1 MNRNYLKHEF
11 LITARSRRTIP
22 FVFFIAVLLF
32 CFCLI
37 LWPYANTKE
46 AFNKK
51 ETEEYLTYL
60 GDQQKLWRSIGN
72 TGIVFEWI
80 SVNYYRQDGHPVYAA
95 NARNYELF
103 SGMLKSFEDRDF
115 ARLLNLRTFYLL
127 HNPDE
132 YLEDRYLFQ
141 TVPFPSKDRKHA
153 YYQTMMKYEDYHNKD
168 YPVTFGLMY
177 EKTGLQTLQNF
188 LQNYGVYFLLFCVIY
203 FSSDILARD
212 RKHQAVLQGL
222 PLSWYRQLNLK
233 SLSAFLYSMAFI
245 ISFIVVGVL
254 AMTIQFGFGYF
265 DLNVPI
271 MIQQKT
277 FTPDDY
283 SVISLGSYL
292 GKTLVIIPLLVIL
305 FVRLNIVL
313 SLIFKNEW
321 IVLFTSSLL
330 LFSERLYFS
339 RSTKELFGMDI
350 SLFPQTYFDFGKIID
365 GEKNF
370 LLNTE
375 TITYAKGILVILI
388 TYLVIEVMLY
398 IVSLIINKR
407 RFYLAN

>member
-22 FVFFIAVLLF
+22 FVFFITVLLF
-32 CFCLI
+32 SYCLI

-51 ETEEYLTYL
+51 ETEDYLTYL
-60 GDQQKLWRSIGN
+60 GDQQKLRESIGN
-72 TGIVFEWI
+72 TGLVYNRRSIH
-80 SVNYYRQDGHPVYAA
+80 SYYQRGNPVYAT
-95 NARNYELF
+95 NAHNYDLF
-103 SGMLKSFEDRDF
+103 SGMLQSFEDRNF
-115 ARLLNLRTFYLL
+115 ERMLQLRVFHLQN
-127 HNPDE
+127 NPGE
-132 YLEDRYLFQ
+132 YLEDRFLFQ
-141 TVPFPSKDRKHA
+141 KAPFPSKDREHA
-153 YYQTMMKYEDYHNKD
+153 YQQTMMKYEDYLTKGH
-168 YPVTFGLMY
+168 PITFGLMY

-188 LQNYGVYFLLFCVIY
+188 LQNYGMYFLLFCVIY
-203 FSSDILARD
+203 FSSDILSRD
-212 RKHQAVLQGL
+212 RKYQAVLQGL

-245 ISFIVVGVL
+245 LSVIVVGMLV
-254 AMTIQFGFGYF
+254 MTMQFGFGYF

-271 MIQQKT
+271 MIKQQT
-277 FTPDDY
+277 FTPEDY
-283 SVISLGSYL
+283 SVISMAAYL
-292 GKTLVIIPLLVIL
+292 GKTLVVLPLLVIL

-321 IVLFTSSLL
+321 IVLFISSLL
-330 LFSERLYFS
+330 LFSERLYFT
-339 RSTKELFGMDI
+339 RSTRELFGKDI

-375 TITYAKGILVILI
+375 TITYAKGIIVLLI
-388 TYLVIEVMLY
+388 TYLVIEVILF

-407 RFYLAN
+407 RFYLAS

>member
-22 FVFFIAVLLF
+22 FVFFITVLLF
-32 CFCLI
+32 SYCLL

-51 ETEEYLTYL
+51 ETEEYLAYL

-72 TGIVFEWI
+72 TGLVFPWH
-80 SVNYYRQDGHPVYAA
+80 SYSYDRQIGTPVYSM
-95 NARNYELF
+95 NAYNYDLF
-103 SGMLKSFEDRDF
+103 SGMLMSFEDRNYE
-115 ARLLNLRTFYLL
+115 RLLKLRTIYLQG
-127 HNPDE
+127 NPGE
-132 YLEDRYLFQ
+132 YLEDRFLFQ
-141 TVPFPSKDRKHA
+141 TAPFPSTDRAHA
-153 YYQTMMKYEDYHNKD
+153 YQQTMMKYEDYLNKD
-168 YPVTFGLMY
+168 HPITFGLMY

-203 FSSDILARD
+203 VSSDILSRD

-245 ISFIVVGVL
+245 GSVIIVGVL
-254 AMTIQFGFGYF
+254 VMTIQFGFGYF

-271 MIQQKT
+271 MIQQQT
-277 FTPDDY
+277 FTLEDY
-283 SVISLGSYL
+283 SVISLASYL
-292 GKTLVIIPLLVIL
+292 GKTLVVIPLLVIL

-313 SLIFKNEW
+313 SLLFKNEW
-321 IVLFTSSLL
+321 IVLFISSLI
-330 LFSERLYFS
+330 LFSERIYFT
-339 RSTKELFGMDI
+339 RSTQELFGKDI

-365 GEKNF
+365 GQKNF

-375 TITYAKGILVILI
+375 TITYAKGIFVLLI
-388 TYLVIEVMLY
+388 TYVIIEIILY
-398 IVSLIINKR
+398 IVALIINKR
-407 RFYLAN
+407 RYYLAR